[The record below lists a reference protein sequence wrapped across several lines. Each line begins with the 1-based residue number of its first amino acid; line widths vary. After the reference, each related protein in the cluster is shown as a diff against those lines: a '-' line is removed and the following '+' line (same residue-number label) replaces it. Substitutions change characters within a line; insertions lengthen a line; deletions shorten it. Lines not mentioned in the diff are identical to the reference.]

1 MFLQVFVYGMKNVQ
15 LPHTCFTLSLCHSP
29 RLFSATIYKNVLHIS
44 TFGYTSVLCV
54 TKPLQTYHSVRIIDV
69 HEVSVFTTILSH
81 IHLEYDCFPPLI
93 PPHKLESISKKLVDV
108 MHFNK
113 SKSNPM
119 FKRFYKIV
127 NFKVFE
133 HSRILNSYQHVTVII
148 YFNIILFDP
157 YTVIIVFLKTNVFQ
171 NHKVG

>member
-1 MFLQVFVYGMKNVQ
+1 MLTVWRTFNYHIHVS
-15 LPHTCFTLSLCHSP
+15 LSLSRCYSP

-54 TKPLQTYHSVRIIDV
+54 TWPLQTYHSVRIIDV

-81 IHLEYDCFPPLI
+81 IHLEYDCFSPLI
-93 PPHKLESISKKLVDV
+93 PPRKLENIYKKLVDV

-119 FKRFYKIV
+119 FNRFYKIM

-133 HSRILNSYQHVTVII
+133 QSHILNSYQHVTVII

-157 YTVIIVFLKTNVFQ
+157 YAVIIVFLKTNVFQ

>member
-1 MFLQVFVYGMKNVQ
+1 
-15 LPHTCFTLSLCHSP
+15 
-29 RLFSATIYKNVLHIS
+29 
-44 TFGYTSVLCV
+44 
-54 TKPLQTYHSVRIIDV
+54 
-69 HEVSVFTTILSH
+69 
-81 IHLEYDCFPPLI
+81 
-93 PPHKLESISKKLVDV
+93 

-119 FKRFYKIV
+119 FNRFYKIM

-157 YTVIIVFLKTNVFQ
+157 YAVIIVFLKTNVFQ